1 MWKDDY
7 LLNLRE
13 RGQTHVKGPR
23 IKAAEDP
30 QEGSVVLLKDNLPR
44 GVCRMGRITELI
56 PSQDGNFRAAKILL
70 PTKKVLK
77 RPLSLLHP
85 LKCSNSQEVELA
97 QDEQLEET
105 GQDIMP
111 TRAAANRAR
120 KEF

>member
-1 MWKDDY
+1 MITY
-7 LLNLRE
+7 LTYE
-13 RGQTHVKGPR
+13 IRGQTHVKGPR

-30 QEGSVVLLKDNLPR
+30 QVGSVVLLKDNLPR
-44 GVCRMGRITELI
+44 GVWRMGRITELI

-77 RPLSLLHP
+77 RPLNLLHP
-85 LKCSNSQEVELA
+85 LEYSNSQEVELT

-105 GQDIMP
+105 GQDITP